1 MRALTTGV
9 DRAIEWPV
17 VTSFT
22 RIGCAIRR
30 RVAGWRPLESYD
42 LSGRVALVTGA
53 TSGIG
58 FAAAEALANMGAH
71 VIVLGRDQTRADAAR
86 RELVRLTGAQHIS
99 TALAS
104 MDDAADIRRAAAE
117 VMSQH
122 SRLDILVHNAG
133 ALAAAYRRSPMGVE
147 QTSAAQVAGPF
158 LLTGLLLER
167 LELGAPGCVITV
179 SSGGAYLAP
188 LTVSGLDP
196 APAAFDGSLQYA
208 RAKRAQIALTELW
221 AERSKRRSIVFHSMH
236 PGWVDTLGLAGS
248 LPRFRQLLRPLL
260 RSPKEGADT
269 IAWLAA
275 DPEAEQTSGAFWFD
289 RARRPAHRIA
299 RTRTADTV
307 ERRERLWAWCESTS
321 GLALPRLDETGA

>member
-1 MRALTTGV
+1 MSALTQTV

-22 RIGCAIRR
+22 RIGCAVRR
-30 RVAGWRPLESYD
+30 RVSHWRPLESYD
-42 LSGRVALVTGA
+42 LTGRIALVTGA

-58 FAAAEALANMGAH
+58 FAAAEALARMGAH
-71 VIVLGRDQTRADAAR
+71 VIVLGRDPTRTDAAR
-86 RELVRLTGAQHIS
+86 RELVRRTATERVS
-99 TALAS
+99 TVLAS
-104 MDDAADIRRAAAE
+104 MDDAADVRRAAAQ
-117 VMSQH
+117 VLAGH

-133 ALAAAYRRSPMGVE
+133 ALGAGYRRSPMGVE

-158 LLTGLLLER
+158 LLTGLLLNR
-167 LELGAPGCVITV
+167 LEADVPGRVITV

-321 GLALPRLDETGA
+321 GWALPRLDETGA